1 MDPDIQEVRSEIA
14 QTREQ
19 ISDTLAALEARV
31 SDTAQAVKR
40 TLNPLELARTHPW
53 PALGVAIGA
62 GVALS
67 ASGADRTAAAAT
79 VTAGRRAPGATVR
92 AAKRASRKASAAA
105 QRVVHHDGTGSGES
119 ATGATHDGAYLA
131 AAGGARPAGPLGR
144 AVGSL
149 RDTLDARLADFVQQ
163 LWHSAIAP
171 SAPPGTAP
179 GARRTGA

>member
-40 TLNPLELARTHPW
+40 TLNPLELARAHPW

-67 ASGADRTAAAAT
+67 TSGADRTAAAAT
-79 VTAGRRAPGATVR
+79 VTAGRRAPGAAVR
-92 AAKRASRKASAAA
+92 AAKRASRKAGAAA
-105 QRVVHHDGTGSGES
+105 QRVVHRDDAGLEES
-119 ATGATHDGAYLA
+119 AAATYDGAHLA
-131 AAGGARPAGPLGR
+131 ASGGARRAGPLGR
-144 AVGSL
+144 ATGSL

-163 LWHSAIAP
+163 LWRSALAP
-171 SAPPGTAP
+171 SATP
-179 GARRTGA
+179 GAGSGVGRTGG